1 MICPQCCGFDE
12 FFNAKMASRQLKR
25 YRRKGPVRSTRLLI
39 EALLAE
45 GVGGTSLID
54 IGGGIGAIQ
63 HELIRAGARRAVD
76 VDGSRAYI
84 DAARREARRQGHAD
98 RVQFHLGDFVDLADR
113 IEPADIVTLDRV
125 VCCYPDMQTLL
136 DRSTARA
143 RRLCGLVFPRRNWI
157 MKLALPLLNT
167 LNRLRRC
174 PMRLYL
180 HPPAEIDRVIRE
192 AGLGLRCKQKT
203 LLWEVAVYARAG

>member
-12 FFNAKMASRQLKR
+12 FFNEKLASRQLKR
-25 YRRKGPVRSTRLLI
+25 YRRKGPVKPTRLLI

-45 GVGGTSLID
+45 GVGGASLID

-76 VDGSRAYI
+76 VDGSPAYI
-84 DAARREARRQGHAD
+84 DAARREAQRQGHDD
-98 RVQFHLGDFVDLADR
+98 RVQFHLGDFVDVADR
-113 IEPADIVTLDRV
+113 IESADIVTLDRV
-125 VCCYPDMQTLL
+125 VCCYPDLQTLL
-136 DRSTARA
+136 DCSTARA
-143 RRLCGLVFPRRNWI
+143 RRLCGLVFPRPNWL

-167 LNRLRRC
+167 FNRLRRC